1 MTPVASAALPVLVPL
16 VGGLV
21 CLPLRSCRALAVAL
35 IVVVAEA
42 VVLGF
47 GLASGPTRDVAVLG
61 VNLALSQNGRI
72 LLLVACAVVA
82 IVVLVSIE
90 DPTESATATAALGGL
105 AAAALATVTSATL
118 LAAGPA
124 LS

>member
-21 CLPLRSCRALAVAL
+21 CLPLRSCRALPVAL
-35 IVVVAEA
+35 IAGGAEA
-42 VVLGF
+42 AGLGF

-82 IVVLVSIE
+82 IVVLASVE
-90 DPTESATATAALGGL
+90 DPTESAMATATLGGL
-105 AAAALATVTSATL
+105 AAAALATVTRATPL
-118 LAAGPA
+118 PPGP
-124 LS
+124 